1 MGILMDSIDFNE
13 CLKKKKEL
21 EKEAEQTSPLAPDV
35 SRKHAKKSN
44 RVERVLYIDDGL
56 AWNADCVGAFNIL
69 RLYLK
74 QKEIDLTFDAKSI
87 SHPYILKVA
96 A

>member
-56 AWNADCVGAFNIL
+56 AWNADCVGAFNKIYL
-69 RLYLK
+69 TSLYHK
-74 QKEIDLTFDAKSI
+74 GSCVKNSSGGMD
-87 SHPYILKVA
+87 PP
-96 A
+96 